1 MIYNNC
7 ACVTL
12 VMNTNQNR
20 VSIPQTESVSSN
32 GNQFNYTIAPVT
44 SQSPPLF
51 FPRVIRE
58 FDDEHEEPMLYG
70 GD

>member
-7 ACVTL
+7 ACVIL
-12 VMNTNQNR
+12 VMNKNQNR
-20 VSIPQTESVSSN
+20 SSDPKTESVSHN
-32 GNQFNYTIAPVT
+32 GNQFNYTIAPAT